1 MKLKLSILEE
11 QRSTENVL
19 LHKRIIAF
27 ACNTSNEFDG
37 SGPVYV
43 SFFRSLFPQEPK
55 TLTLSNHKSS
65 QDF

>member
-19 LHKRIIAF
+19 LHRRIIAF
-27 ACNTSNEFDG
+27 ARNTSNEFDG
-37 SGPVYV
+37 SGPAYV
-43 SFFRSLFPQEPK
+43 SFFRSLFPQELK
-55 TLTLSNHKSS
+55 TLTLSNQSS